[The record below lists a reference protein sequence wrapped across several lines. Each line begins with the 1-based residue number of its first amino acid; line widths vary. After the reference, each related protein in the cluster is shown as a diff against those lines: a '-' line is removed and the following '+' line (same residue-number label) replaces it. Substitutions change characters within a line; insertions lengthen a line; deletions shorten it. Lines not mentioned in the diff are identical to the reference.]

1 MSHAGGAERTPAPSP
16 SGAAAAAV
24 ASPASAHGWMPLGAP
39 PEELRLDVTLP
50 TGQSFRCGRG
60 APALRRCRRRGVARN
75 RLRRLRPLSPRRWRR
90 AGPGQY
96 SGVVAGRVFAL
107 RQTEED
113 VLYRL
118 LPLRPAPHH
127 ASAAAA
133 PPAPQAPEPPGDAAA
148 ALREYFAMG
157 VALAPLHAH
166 FCAVDPLRF
175 AQLAPFVKGARVLR
189 QEPDECLFAFIC
201 SSNNHV
207 SRIEGMVQR
216 LCAAYGTCLGVNAEE
231 ADDAAAVPYYAFP
244 TAEQLAAA
252 KEEELRALGFGYRA
266 KVRRCSQH

>member
-16 SGAAAAAV
+16 GAAAASAL
-24 ASPASAHGWMPLGAP
+24 ASPASAHAWMSLGAP

-60 APALRRCRRRGVARN
+60 TPALRRHPAA
-75 RLRRLRPLSPRRWRR
+75 LSHAQLTEAAACSLSARRWRR

-216 LCAAYGTCLGVNAEE
+216 LCSAYGTCLGVNAEE
-231 ADDAAAVPYYAFP
+231 DAAAAVPYYAFP

-252 KEEELRALGFGYRA
+252 KEDELRALGFGYRA
-266 KVRRCSQH
+266 KVRR

>member
-1 MSHAGGAERTPAPSP
+1 MRAGRAC
-16 SGAAAAAV
+16 AAAL
-24 ASPASAHGWMPLGAP
+24 SP
-39 PEELRLDVTLP
+39 LR
-50 TGQSFRCGRG
+50 RG
-60 APALRRCRRRGVARN
+60 AQVAEAAALALPA
-75 RLRRLRPLSPRRWRR
+75 RRWRR

-118 LPLRPAPHH
+118 LPLRPAPH
-127 ASAAAA
+127 AAAAA

-148 ALREYFAMG
+148 ALREYFALG

-216 LCAAYGTCLGVNAEE
+216 LCAAYGTCLGINAEE
-231 ADDAAAVPYYAFP
+231 EDHAAAVPYYAFP

-252 KEEELRALGFGYRA
+252 KEDELRALGFGYRA
-266 KVRRCSQH
+266 KVRSSSHWQC